1 MGSQDDVII
10 IGGGI
15 GGLTLA
21 LALHK
26 FNIPV
31 RVFEATPEIK
41 PLGVGLNL
49 LPHAMERLFGL
60 GIGDELVSKGVQ
72 TKEYCFFTRNGQL
85 VHKEPRGIFAGYKL
99 PQVSIHRGDLHLTLQ
114 HAVNEKLGSNTIAL
128 GYKCVGVDQDAD
140 SAIVHFQDSATG
152 KTLPPIRGSIAVACD
167 GVHSVARLQMHRKDA
182 VSRYEGTMQYR
193 GVTRWKPFL
202 GGATMI
208 YMGTHEAGKI
218 IIYPI
223 RNNIDREG
231 RQLINWAIEVTRPA
245 SQLMRDW
252 NRESHAEE
260 FVGDFEACAFDW
272 LDIPAM
278 LRAADLVYE
287 YPMVDQEPLS
297 FWTSGR
303 LTLLGDAAHPMM
315 PRGSNGAA
323 QAIIDATTLADV
335 LSSNTDPVSAL
346 KDYETKR
353 LPATAR
359 VVLANR
365 QIAPDGILRIV
376 EERTG
381 GKPFKDIGDVISNDE
396 LQEWQARY
404 KKIAG
409 FASEDLNVNLSAN

>member
-1 MGSQDDVII
+1 M
-10 IGGGI
+10 
-15 GGLTLA
+15 
-21 LALHK
+21 
-26 FNIPV
+26 
-31 RVFEATPEIK
+31 
-41 PLGVGLNL
+41 
-49 LPHAMERLFGL
+49 
-60 GIGDELVSKGVQ
+60 
-72 TKEYCFFTRNGQL
+72 
-85 VHKEPRGIFAGYKL
+85 FAGYKL

-114 HAVNEKLGSNTIAL
+114 HAVSEKLGSKTIAL
-128 GYKCVGVDQDAD
+128 GYKCVGVEQDAE
-140 SAIVHFQDSATG
+140 SAIVHFQDSETG
-152 KTLPPIRGSIAVACD
+152 KALPPIRGD
-167 GVHSVARLQMHRKDA
+167 GVHSVARLQMHQKDA
-182 VSRYEGTMQYR
+182 ISRYEGTMQYR

-208 YMGTHEAGKI
+208 YMGTHETGKI

-223 RNNIDREG
+223 RNNIDEQG
-231 RQLINWAIEVTRPA
+231 RQLINWAIEVTRPR

-252 NRESHAEE
+252 NRESRVQE
-260 FVGDFEACAFDW
+260 FIGDFEACAFDW

-323 QAIIDATTLADV
+323 QAIIDATTLAEL
-335 LSSNTDPVSAL
+335 LSGDTDPVSAL
-346 KDYETKR
+346 KDYEAKR

-381 GKPFKDIGDVISNDE
+381 GKPFNDIGDVISSEE
-396 LQEWQARY
+396 LDEWQARY
-404 KKIAG
+404 KKVAG
-409 FASEDLNVNLSAN
+409 FASEDINVNLSAK